1 MYKNNENEILF
12 EIENSSYLSK
22 AIAYMMGGI
31 ILYSIT
37 LFEDRGNELAKTI
50 AASAFGFG
58 FFRFINYKK
67 EKENLKVKFTKNEI
81 ILPFEGV
88 NLKIDEIKEIY
99 KVSSIYFDVLRKLRL
114 GTIGKL
120 VSIIS
125 FPIIFISSIPRH
137 IVKSIYYKK
146 KFQFYDVLVLIGKD
160 DSEHISIHIPLQNEE
175 EQKNLENYCM
185 EYLNIDISK
194 LKSIWFIPE

>member
-1 MYKNNENEILF
+1 MDKNNEILF

-31 ILYSIT
+31 ILYTIT
-37 LFEDRGNELAKTI
+37 LFKDRGNELAKTI

-67 EKENLKVKFTKNEI
+67 EKENLKVKFTKDEI

-125 FPIIFISSIPRH
+125 FPVIFITNIPAY
-137 IVKSIYYKK
+137 IIKSIYYKK
-146 KFQFYDVLVLIGKD
+146 KFQFYDVLILIGKD

-175 EQKNLENYCM
+175 EQKNLENYCK
-185 EYLNIDISK
+185 EYLNIDITK

>member
-1 MYKNNENEILF
+1 MYKDNENEILF

-22 AIAYMMGGI
+22 AITYMMGGI

-37 LFEDRGNELAKTI
+37 LFEDRGNELAKTV

-99 KVSSIYFDVLRKLRL
+99 KVSSIYFDILRKLRL

-120 VSIIS
+120 VLIIS
-125 FPIIFISSIPRH
+125 FPIIFITNIPAY

-160 DSEHISIHIPLQNEE
+160 DSEHISIHIPLQNEK
-175 EQKNLENYCM
+175 EQKNLENYCN
-185 EYLNIDISK
+185 EYLNTDITK

>member
-1 MYKNNENEILF
+1 MDKNNEILF

-22 AIAYMMGGI
+22 AIAYMMGGV

-37 LFEDRGNELAKTI
+37 LFKDRGNELAKTI

-67 EKENLKVKFTKNEI
+67 EKENLKVKFTKDEI

-125 FPIIFISSIPRH
+125 FPVIFISSIPRQ

-146 KFQFYDVLVLIGKD
+146 KLQFYDVLVLIGKD

-185 EYLNIDISK
+185 EYLNIDITK

>member
-1 MYKNNENEILF
+1 MNKMEEDSKNEILF

-22 AIAYMMGGI
+22 AITYMMGGV

-37 LFEDRGNELAKTI
+37 LFEDRANELARTI

-58 FFRFINYKK
+58 LLRFINYKK
-67 EKENLKVKFTKNEI
+67 EKLKLKFTKNEI

-114 GTIGKL
+114 GIIGKL

-125 FPIIFISSIPRH
+125 FPVIFITNIPAY
-137 IVKSIYYKK
+137 IVKSIYFRKR
-146 KFQFYDVLVLIGKD
+146 FQFYNVLVLIGKN
-160 DSEHISIHIPLQNEE
+160 DSEHLIKI
-175 EQKNLENYCM
+175 KMNLIVM
-185 EYLNIDISK
+185 ILIYLYKCFEGKMILSRFGVK
-194 LKSIWFIPE
+194 

>member
-1 MYKNNENEILF
+1 M
-12 EIENSSYLSK
+12 
-22 AIAYMMGGI
+22 
-31 ILYSIT
+31 
-37 LFEDRGNELAKTI
+37 FEDRANELARTI

-88 NLKIDEIKEIY
+88 NLKVNEIKEIY
-99 KVSSIYFDVLRKLRL
+99 KVSSIYFDVLKKLRL
-114 GTIGKL
+114 GIIGRL

-125 FPIIFISSIPRH
+125 FPVIFITNIPAY
-137 IVKSIYYKK
+137 ILKSIYYRN

-160 DSEHISIHIPLQNEE
+160 DSEHISIQIPLQNKE
-175 EQKNLENYCM
+175 EQKYLENYCM
-185 EYLNIDISK
+185 EYLNTDITK
-194 LKSIWFIPE
+194 LKRVWFIPE